1 VDPGVAPPYADEA
14 PPAASAAPYALAS
27 AARIFSLCSKPYG
40 RLVSRPSALALARS
54 DSICFIQYASTSS
67 LVLCASLPSAYAPAM
82 RPFEENV
89 PAAAAPCGVSGT

>member
-1 VDPGVAPPYADEA
+1 MQGASVAAILRKLRHAEGSGVDPGVAPPYADEA

-67 LVLCASLPSAYAPAM
+67 LVLCVSLPSA
-82 RPFEENV
+82 
-89 PAAAAPCGVSGT
+89 